1 MITRLAGMLE
11 SIDGHTATVQ
21 PQWGGHAAGAASPP
35 GGADVPSARAADGL
49 AIEILVPGYFARELS
64 VLCGQR
70 ITFHTLTYLEGQGQ
84 GSSFIPRLLG
94 FASPA
99 DRAFF
104 ELFTTVNGIGNRKAL
119 RALAEKPATIAAAI
133 MRRDAKAL
141 EKLPEIGKRMAEKV
155 VAELHGKV
163 DAFADSAG
171 VGRTSSPP
179 LGALGFGQDALSAGS
194 IESSSLSPAVR
205 DAIDA
210 LVNLGETRADA
221 QRKIARTFERAKD
234 GGKALDTPERIVAA
248 VFAGR

>member
-1 MITRLAGMLE
+1 MITRLAGVLE
-11 SIDGHTATVQ
+11 SIE
-21 PQWGGHAAGAASPP
+21 GHAATIRPLFAPPSLPASPGAPSSASAASE
-35 GGADVPSARAADGL
+35 GL
-49 AIEILVPGYFARELS
+49 AIEVLVPGYFARELS

-94 FASPA
+94 FASTA
-99 DRAFF
+99 DRDFF

-119 RALAEKPATIAAAI
+119 RALAEKPAVIAAAI
-133 MRRDAKAL
+133 MRRDAEAL

-163 DAFADSAG
+163 DAFAALDGGGTNIAN
-171 VGRTSSPP
+171 R
-179 LGALGFGQDALSAGS
+179 LGAPDLANGS
-194 IESSSLSPAVR
+194 VESSSMSPAVR

-234 GGKALDTPERIVAA
+234 GGKTLDTPERIVAA

>member
-11 SIDGHTATVQ
+11 TVE
-21 PQWGGHAAGAASPP
+21 GHAATVRPWLGAGAGLATSGPGG
-35 GGADVPSARAADGL
+35 GGADL
-49 AIEILVPGYFARELS
+49 AIEVLVPGYFARELS

-70 ITFHTLTYLEGQGQ
+70 VVFHTLTYLEGQGQ

-94 FASPA
+94 FATA
-99 DRAFF
+99 QDRAFF

-119 RALAEKPATIAAAI
+119 RALAEKPSVIAAAI

-155 VAELHGKV
+155 VVELHGKV
-163 DAFADSAG
+163 DAYAAVEHSG
-171 VGRTSSPP
+171 TG
-179 LGALGFGQDALSAGS
+179 GS
-194 IESSSLSPAVR
+194 LNGDGGLLPRGGIESSSLPPAVR

-221 QRKIARTFERAKD
+221 ERKVARTLE
-234 GGKALDTPERIVAA
+234 
-248 VFAGR
+248 

>member
-11 SIDGHTATVQ
+11 TVE
-21 PQWGGHAAGAASPP
+21 GHAATVRPEWGGARHASPDASP
-35 GGADVPSARAADGL
+35 DASADGL
-49 AIEILVPGYFARELS
+49 AIEVLVPGYFARDLS
-64 VLCGQR
+64 VLCGR
-70 ITFHTLTYLEGQGQ
+70 RVVLHTLTYLEGQGQ

-94 FASPA
+94 FPSPA

-119 RALAEKPATIAAAI
+119 RALAEKPAVIAAAI

-141 EKLPEIGKRMAEKV
+141 ERLPEIGKRMAEKV

-163 DAFADSAG
+163 DAFAAVAG
-171 VGRTSSPP
+171 PAAGGSGARAG
-179 LGALGFGQDALSAGS
+179 LGHDGLSTGS
-194 IESSSLSPAVR
+194 VESSSMSPAVR

-210 LVNLGETRADA
+210 LINLGETRADA
-221 QRKIARTFERAKD
+221 QRKIARTFERAQD
-234 GGKALDTPERIVAA
+234 GGRALDTPERIVAA